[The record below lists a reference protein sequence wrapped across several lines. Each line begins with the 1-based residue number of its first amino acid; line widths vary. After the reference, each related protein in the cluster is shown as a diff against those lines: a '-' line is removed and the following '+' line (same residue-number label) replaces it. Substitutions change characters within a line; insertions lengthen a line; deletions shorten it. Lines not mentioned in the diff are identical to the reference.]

1 MRLPICALLFALGF
15 QLPAH
20 AENVIVLNSADA
32 SVSLIDEATQKVVDT
47 IAVGKEPHHLMATPD
62 NQSLIVANSV
72 ANNLVFLDPKTGKVQ
87 PCLQATTDPY
97 QPAFSSSRNSF

>member
-1 MRLPICALLFALGF
+1 MRFPFGALLLMFAF

-47 IAVGKEPHHLMATPD
+47 FPVGKEPHHLMATPD
-62 NQSLIVANSV
+62 NQSLIVANT
-72 ANNLVFLDPKTGKVQ
+72 APDT
-87 PCLQATTDPY
+87 
-97 QPAFSSSRNSF
+97 RNRRNDCALLFG